1 MVIPWTK
8 VWAVVI
14 TGLVVVFLALVL
26 LIFFVQVF
34 GKIFSGIANKEKKTS
49 KPDVIPVPQVTVP
62 ENVTRSVPEPVAAED
77 GDEGDEVI
85 AVISAAVAMM
95 AARDGK
101 KYAVRSINRT
111 ENRRRSAGSVWGAAG
126 QRENTLPF

>member
-26 LIFFVQVF
+26 LIIFVQIF
-34 GKIFSGIANKEKKTS
+34 GKIFSGIAKKEKKVS
-49 KPDVIPVPQVTVP
+49 NPDIIIPVPQTSAP
-62 ENVTRSVPEPVAAED
+62 ENVTRAASEPD
-77 GDEGDEVI
+77 LSGDDDEVI

-111 ENRRRSAGSVWGAAG
+111 ENRRRSSGSVWGAAG

>member
-26 LIFFVQVF
+26 LIVFVQIF
-34 GKIFSGIANKEKKTS
+34 GKIFSGITNKEKKGS

-62 ENVTRSVPEPVAAED
+62 ENVTRSVPEPAVS
-77 GDEGDEVI
+77 GDDDEVI

>member
-14 TGLVVVFLALVL
+14 TGQVVVFLALVL
-26 LIFFVQVF
+26 LIVFVQIF
-34 GKIFSGIANKEKKTS
+34 GKIFSGIANKEKKGS

-62 ENVTRSVPEPVAAED
+62 ENVTRSVPEPEIS
-77 GDEGDEVI
+77 GDDDEVI

>member
-26 LIFFVQVF
+26 LIVFVQIF
-34 GKIFSGIANKEKKTS
+34 GKIFSGIANKEKKGS

-62 ENVTRSVPEPVAAED
+62 ENVTRSVPEPVVS
-77 GDEGDEVI
+77 GDDDEVI

>member
-26 LIFFVQVF
+26 LIVFVQIF
-34 GKIFSGIANKEKKTS
+34 GKIFSGIANEEKKGS

-62 ENVTRSVPEPVAAED
+62 ENVTRSVPEPEIS
-77 GDEGDEVI
+77 GDDDEVI

>member
-26 LIFFVQVF
+26 LIVFVQIF
-34 GKIFSGIANKEKKTS
+34 GKVFSGIANKEKKGS

-62 ENVTRSVPEPVAAED
+62 ENVTRSVPEPEIS
-77 GDEGDEVI
+77 GDDDEVI

>member
-1 MVIPWTK
+1 MQIPWTK

-26 LIFFVQVF
+26 LIVFVQIF
-34 GKIFSGIANKEKKTS
+34 GKIFSGIANKEKKGS

-62 ENVTRSVPEPVAAED
+62 ENVTRSVPEPEIS
-77 GDEGDEVI
+77 GDDDEVI

-111 ENRRRSAGSVWGAAG
+111 ENKRRSAGSVWGAAG

>member
-14 TGLVVVFLALVL
+14 TGLVVVFLALIL
-26 LIFFVQVF
+26 LILFVALF
-34 GKIFSGIANKEKKTS
+34 GKVFSRSENKKKEEAAVAPKVEITKS
-49 KPDVIPVPQVTVP
+49 PAP
-62 ENVTRSVPEPVAAED
+62 EALPLAADNED
-77 GDEGDEVI
+77 NSEVI

-101 KYAVRSINRT
+101 KYAVKSIKKT
-111 ENRRRSAGSVWGAAG
+111 ADRRRQTGSVWAAAG
-126 QRENTLPF
+126 QRENTRPF

>member
-26 LIFFVQVF
+26 LIVFVQIF
-34 GKIFSGIANKEKKTS
+34 GKIFSGIANKEKKGS

-62 ENVTRSVPEPVAAED
+62 ENVTRSVPEPEVS
-77 GDEGDEVI
+77 GDDDEVI

>member
-26 LIFFVQVF
+26 LIVFVQIF
-34 GKIFSGIANKEKKTS
+34 GKIFSGIANKEKKGS

-62 ENVTRSVPEPVAAED
+62 ENVTRSVPEPEIS
-77 GDEGDEVI
+77 GDDDEII

>member
-26 LIFFVQVF
+26 LIVFVQIF
-34 GKIFSGIANKEKKTS
+34 GKIFSGIANKEKKGS

-62 ENVTRSVPEPVAAED
+62 ENVTRSVPEPEIS
-77 GDEGDEVI
+77 GDDDEVI

-101 KYAVRSINRT
+101 KYAVCSINRT

>member
-26 LIFFVQVF
+26 LIVFVQIF
-34 GKIFSGIANKEKKTS
+34 GKIFSGIANKDKKGS

-62 ENVTRSVPEPVAAED
+62 ENVTRSVPEPAVS
-77 GDEGDEVI
+77 GDDDEVI

>member
-26 LIFFVQVF
+26 LIVFVQIF
-34 GKIFSGIANKEKKTS
+34 GKIFSGIANKEKKGS

-62 ENVTRSVPEPVAAED
+62 ENVTRSVPEPVVS
-77 GDEGDEVI
+77 GDDDEVI

-111 ENRRRSAGSVWGAAG
+111 ENKRRSAGSVWGAAG

>member
-26 LIFFVQVF
+26 LIVFVQIF
-34 GKIFSGIANKEKKTS
+34 GKIFSGIANKEKKGS

-62 ENVTRSVPEPVAAED
+62 ENVTRSVPEPEIS
-77 GDEGDEVI
+77 GDDDEVI

-111 ENRRRSAGSVWGAAG
+111 ENKRRSAGSVWGAAG

>member
-26 LIFFVQVF
+26 LIVFVQIF
-34 GKIFSGIANKEKKTS
+34 GKIFSGIANKEKKGS

-62 ENVTRSVPEPVAAED
+62 ENVTRSVPEPVD
-77 GDEGDEVI
+77 TGDDDEVI

>member
-26 LIFFVQVF
+26 LIVFVQIF
-34 GKIFSGIANKEKKTS
+34 GKIFSGIANKEKKGS
-49 KPDVIPVPQVTVP
+49 KPDVIPVPQVSVP
-62 ENVTRSVPEPVAAED
+62 ENVTRSVPEPVVSED
-77 GDEGDEVI
+77 DDEVI

>member
-14 TGLVVVFLALVL
+14 TGMVVVFLALVL
-26 LIFFVQVF
+26 LIVFVQIF
-34 GKIFSGIANKEKKTS
+34 GKIFSGIANKEKKGS

-62 ENVTRSVPEPVAAED
+62 ENVTRSVPEPEIS
-77 GDEGDEVI
+77 GDDEEVI

>member
-77 GDEGDEVI
+77 DDEVI

>member
-26 LIFFVQVF
+26 LIVFVQIF
-34 GKIFSGIANKEKKTS
+34 GKIFSGIANKEKKGS

-62 ENVTRSVPEPVAAED
+62 ENVTRSVPEPVVS
-77 GDEGDEVI
+77 GDDDEVI

-95 AARDGK
+95 SARDGK

>member
-26 LIFFVQVF
+26 LIVFVQIF
-34 GKIFSGIANKEKKTS
+34 GKIFSGIANKEKKGS
-49 KPDVIPVPQVTVP
+49 KPDVIPVPQVTVS
-62 ENVTRSVPEPVAAED
+62 ENVTRSVPEPEIS
-77 GDEGDEVI
+77 GDDDEVI

>member
-26 LIFFVQVF
+26 LIVFVQIF
-34 GKIFSGIANKEKKTS
+34 GKIFSGIANKEKKGS

-62 ENVTRSVPEPVAAED
+62 ENVTRSVPEPEIS
-77 GDEGDEVI
+77 GDNDEVI

>member
-62 ENVTRSVPEPVAAED
+62 ENVTRSVPEPEIS
-77 GDEGDEVI
+77 GDDDEVI

>member
-26 LIFFVQVF
+26 LIVFVQIF
-34 GKIFSGIANKEKKTS
+34 GKIFSGITKNEKKGS

-62 ENVTRSVPEPVAAED
+62 ENVTRSVPEPEIS
-77 GDEGDEVI
+77 GDDDEVI

>member
-26 LIFFVQVF
+26 LIVFVQIF
-34 GKIFSGIANKEKKTS
+34 GKIFSGIANKEKKGS

-62 ENVTRSVPEPVAAED
+62 ENVTRSVPEPEIS
-77 GDEGDEVI
+77 GDDDEVI

>member
-26 LIFFVQVF
+26 LIVFVQIF
-34 GKIFSGIANKEKKTS
+34 GKIFSGIANKEKKGS

-62 ENVTRSVPEPVAAED
+62 ENVTRSVPEPAVSED
-77 GDEGDEVI
+77 DDEVI